1 VDATRRKIQAFGISL
16 TDREIAILSC
26 ATVELE
32 SKGYKPFDEEFVVQ
46 VDP

>member
-1 VDATRRKIQAFGISL
+1 MLQEGKIQAFGISL